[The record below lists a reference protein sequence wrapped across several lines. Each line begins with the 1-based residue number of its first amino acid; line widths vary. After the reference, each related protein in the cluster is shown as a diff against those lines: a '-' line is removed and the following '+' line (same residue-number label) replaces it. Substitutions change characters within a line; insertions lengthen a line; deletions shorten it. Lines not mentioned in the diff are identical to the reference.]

1 MLSPSADSEP
11 LSLQPL
17 LHAGVST
24 DGARGGPLPEILR
37 ARYGSDLAIP
47 LRADRPT
54 VVSNFVS
61 TLDGVVSYNT
71 PEGAGGGEISGF
83 FEPDRFVMGL
93 LRSLADV
100 VLIGAGTFNA
110 APHEAWTPDFIHP
123 PSSLPFAALRRR
135 LGLRPSPATAV
146 VSGSGSIDLA
156 HPAFGDPDVEMIVI
170 TTEAGAKRLAGQR
183 VRTRADI
190 RSVGDRVDP
199 HDIIETLVFHG
210 AELVLC
216 EGGPHLLG
224 KLLAAQMVDELFL
237 TLAPHLAGRSALVP
251 RLSLVEETA
260 FRLSDARWGRLAD
273 LRTAGD
279 HLFARYRLTEGRHT

>member
-1 MLSPSADSEP
+1 MLSPSGDSDP
-11 LSLQPL
+11 LALQPL
-17 LHAGVST
+17 LQAATPAAGS
-24 DGARGGPLPEILR
+24 RGGPLPEILR
-37 ARYGSDLAIP
+37 SRYGSDLAIA
-47 LRADRPT
+47 LRTDRPT

-71 PEGAGGGEISGF
+71 PEGTGGGEISGF

-93 LRSLADV
+93 LRALADV

-110 APHEAWTPDFIHP
+110 APNDAWTPAFIHP
-123 PSSLPFAALRRR
+123 QSSLPFAALRRR
-135 LGLRPSPATAV
+135 LGLRPNPTTAV

-156 HPAFGDPDVEMIVI
+156 HPALHDPAVDVVVI
-170 TTEAGAKRLAGQR
+170 TTEAGSRRLAAQH

-190 RSVGDRVDP
+190 RSIGDRVGP

-216 EGGPHLLG
+216 EGGPHLFG
-224 KLLAAQMVDELFL
+224 ELLAARMVDELFL
-237 TLAPHLAGRSALVP
+237 TLAPQIAGRSTLAP

-260 FRLSDARWGRLAD
+260 FQLPDARWGRLAD
-273 LRTAGD
+273 LRSAGD
-279 HLFARYRLTEGRHT
+279 HLFARYRLIEGSDS

>member
-1 MLSPSADSEP
+1 MLSPSADSDP
-11 LSLQPL
+11 LALQPL
-17 LHAGVST
+17 LRDRTSAAR
-24 DGARGGPLPEILR
+24 ARGGPLPEILR
-37 ARYGSDLAIP
+37 SRYGSDLAIA
-47 LRADRPT
+47 LRTDRPT
-54 VVSNFVS
+54 VISNFVS

-93 LRSLADV
+93 LRALADV

-110 APHEAWTPDFIHP
+110 ASRDAWTPGFIHP

-135 LGLRPSPATAV
+135 LGLRPNPATAV

-156 HPAFGDPDVEMIVI
+156 HPAFHDPAVDTVVI
-170 TTEAGAKRLAGQR
+170 TTERGARRLAGR
-183 VRTRADI
+183 HVRTRADI
-190 RSVGDRVDP
+190 RTVGDRVGP

-216 EGGPHLLG
+216 EGGPHLFG
-224 KLLAAQMVDELFL
+224 QLLDAHLVDELFL
-237 TLAPHLAGRSALVP
+237 TLAPQIAGRSRLTP

-260 FRLSDARWGRLAD
+260 FGLSDARWSQLAD
-273 LRTAGD
+273 LRSAGD
-279 HLFARYRLTEGRHT
+279 HLFARYRLTKGRDS